1 MEIRRAIAQNLG
13 VRAVARWMLLLLGLW
28 FTLSQWAHER
38 SEEPEELPATE
49 STIEFGANGLAADL
63 RPLRVGPGGG
73 FLIDVRDSSG
83 NPRPDEIARVTLD
96 HIELSATTLI
106 DGRRM
111 FRVPDDAQLGR
122 RSVQVHLR
130 DQSQLSAG
138 IELRRTNQRKIIR
151 NIVGGLAMLLYG
163 VRIFSKGLRRV
174 ASRRLQQSVARLTHN
189 RFGAMVVGLLLGPM
203 TQTGASAVGIVSGFV
218 ESRLIKPIAALWLL
232 WGSLL
237 SLSAAAALLPFVSFR
252 EALIFVGV
260 GVVWLMLSQS
270 RRQRAVAQVLLGSGL
285 FFHGVHLTRIGFA
298 SLVST
303 PEILAYASFLQT
315 DTLSGW
321 LICWASGLTLS
332 ALFQGPSALVVLVL
346 GLLEALGLVGVPGA
360 LAILAG
366 AFVGTPLSALAL
378 VWPFGRRERRIVG
391 IVTALALIASI
402 LLLLLQPLLLIA
414 LDPLIEGDPNLAI
427 WGKKQVLPFAASHL
441 IATHI
446 AALCTIGAIS
456 GFFSFVPQWIRSDKQ
471 EAQPLDPSLWFE
483 QWLARDK
490 GGSSSSRGAP
500 LQAELLRVLAEL
512 QAALPEARNM
522 VEQGDR
528 QLGTKLETRVSAIRE
543 ASSVVLGRI
552 HKRSD
557 TGSAPKNEAP
567 SRYLRSTALTLFH
580 LEHALDRVRM
590 MSDSFIERGERLR
603 DADRQTLEEICGLLS
618 ESIDEI
624 AESIREQYEIDLES
638 IQSRE
643 IQINAVELEHRRR
656 LDAEGD
662 RLSLRGEVLTAELVS
677 GLENLGNQ
685 LYRLVQSLD
694 GMPFGD
700 GGEHS

>member
-13 VRAVARWMLLLLGLW
+13 VRAAARWMLLLLGLW

-38 SEEPEELPATE
+38 SEEAEELPATE
-49 STIEFGANGLAADL
+49 STIEFGSNGLAADL

-83 NPRPDEIARVTLD
+83 QPRPDEIDRVTLD
-96 HIELSATTLI
+96 KVELRATTLI

-111 FRVPDDAQLGR
+111 FRVPEAAQLGR

-130 DQSQLSAG
+130 DHSQLSAG
-138 IELRRTNQRKIIR
+138 IELRRTNQRKIVR

-163 VRIFSKGLRRV
+163 VRVFSKGLRRV
-174 ASRRLQQSVARLTHN
+174 ASRRLQRSVGRLTQK
-189 RFGAMVVGLLLGPM
+189 RFGAMVVGLFLGPM

-232 WGSLL
+232 WGTLL

-321 LICWASGLTLS
+321 LICWASGLILS

-378 VWPFGRRERRIVG
+378 IWPFGRRERRIVG
-391 IVTALALIASI
+391 IVTALALITSV
-402 LLLLLQPLLLIA
+402 LLLILQPLLLIA
-414 LDPLIEGDPNLAI
+414 LDPLVEGDPNLAI

-456 GFFSFVPQWIRSDKQ
+456 GIFSFVPQWIRNDQ
-471 EAQPLDPSLWFE
+471 EAQQLDPNLWFE

-490 GGSSSSRGAP
+490 GGSSSRGAP

-528 QLGTKLETRVSAIRE
+528 QLGTQLETRVSAIRE
-543 ASSVVLGRI
+543 ASSIVLGRI
-552 HKRSD
+552 HKRGHS
-557 TGSAPKNEAP
+557 GSAPKSEAP

-643 IQINAVELEHRRR
+643 IQINAMELEHRRR

-694 GMPFGD
+694 GMPFGESSD
-700 GGEHS
+700 HG